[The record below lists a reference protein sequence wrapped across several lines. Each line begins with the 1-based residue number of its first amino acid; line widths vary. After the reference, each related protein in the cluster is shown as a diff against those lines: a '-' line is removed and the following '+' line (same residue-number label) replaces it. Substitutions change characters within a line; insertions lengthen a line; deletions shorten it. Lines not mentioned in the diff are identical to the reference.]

1 MNEDIISRSEMK
13 KAFGKWWGAD
23 DIPTTVVE
31 DLIDSARPVQ
41 IWTPCSERQPE
52 SDGVYYVT
60 VTFNGKSITR
70 DQVFHERRWLPL
82 GKLLVN
88 GVSGEPEVIAW
99 MEKPEPYKEPEI
111 SQEIFGRGV

>member
-13 KAFGKWWGAD
+13 KAFGKWWDAD
-23 DIPTTVVE
+23 DIPATVVE
-31 DLIDSARPVQ
+31 DLIDSAQPVQ

-60 VTFNGKSITR
+60 VSFNGKSITR
-70 DQVFHERRWLPL
+70 DQVFHEGRWLPL
-82 GKLLVN
+82 GRLLVN

-111 SQEIFGRGV
+111 SQEIFGRGI